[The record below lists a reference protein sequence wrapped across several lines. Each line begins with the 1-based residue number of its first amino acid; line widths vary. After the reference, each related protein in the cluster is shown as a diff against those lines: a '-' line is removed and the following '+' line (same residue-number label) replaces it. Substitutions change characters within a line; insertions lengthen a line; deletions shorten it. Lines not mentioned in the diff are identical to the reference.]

1 MASVNIKPVKRAAKG
16 HNRFCGPAAL
26 SIIAG
31 IDTAEAA
38 AVLRFVTKKR
48 SITGTHDWQV
58 IKALNL
64 LGYRVQ
70 SAARV
75 DPFKPKNNPTLASW
89 LKSDERDGQG
99 LYLIAAGNH
108 WQVVQGRRYC
118 CGLTKEIVSIRDEKV
133 KRRARVTSV
142 YAIEQERKVA
152 LADVLPAK
160 PKRDTSEDSDRRKAR
175 KLAQTYSIEIEIERW
190 DGYNRTVVWGPH
202 WAPHVDEEELDPF
215 HGDHYAEDWAD
226 ALGRVEDYVEL
237 ITKHP
242 AWFVRG

>member
-1 MASVNIKPVKRAAKG
+1 MPTPALKPVKRAAKG

-75 DPFKPKNNPTLASW
+75 NPLKPKDNPTLASW

-99 LYLIAAGNH
+99 LYLVAAGHH

-118 CGLTKEIVSIRDEKV
+118 CGLTKGIVSIRDEQV
-133 KRRARVTSV
+133 KRRARVTAAYRV
-142 YAIEQERKVA
+142 EQSRKVA

-160 PKRDTSEDSDRRKAR
+160 AKRDASKDTVRRKAR
-175 KLAQTYSIEIEIERW
+175 KLATAHSIEIEHER
-190 DGYNRTVVWGPH
+190 YSNECSSIIVWGPR
-202 WAPHVDEEELDPF
+202 WNDALDEGDIDPF
-215 HGDHYAEDWAD
+215 YGDHYADSWED
-226 ALGRVEDYVEL
+226 ALERVEEYVAL
-237 ITKHP
+237 VTAHP
-242 AWFVRG
+242 EYVKL

>member
-1 MASVNIKPVKRAAKG
+1 MTVSIKPVKPAAKG

-31 IDTAEAA
+31 VDTAEAA
-38 AVLRFVTKKR
+38 AVIRFAGNKKCVM
-48 SITGTHDWQV
+48 GTHDWDMV
-58 IKALNL
+58 KALRL
-64 LGYRVQ
+64 LGYKATSTGRF
-70 SAARV
+70 
-75 DPFKPKNNPTLASW
+75 DNDNPKSNPTLAAW
-89 LKSDERDGQG
+89 LKSDKRNGQT
-99 LYLIAAGNH
+99 LYLVAAGNH

-118 CGLTKEIVSIRDEKV
+118 CGLTKAIVSIRDEKV

>member
-1 MASVNIKPVKRAAKG
+1 MTTPSIKPVKRAAKG

-38 AVLRFVTKKR
+38 AVLRFVTRKR
-48 SITGTHDWQV
+48 AITGTHDWQV

-75 DPFKPKNNPTLASW
+75 NPLKPKDNPTLASW

-133 KRRARVTSV
+133 KRRARVTAAYRV
-142 YAIEQERKVA
+142 EQSRKVA

-160 PKRDTSEDSDRRKAR
+160 AKKADPERGVRQEAKR
-175 KLAQTYSIEIEIERW
+175 LAAAHGIEIEHER
-190 DGYNRTVVWGPH
+190 DAYGTNLLVWGPR
-202 WAPHVDEEELDPF
+202 WDSAFDEENIDPF
-215 HGDHYAEDWAD
+215 YDDHYAEDWSD
-226 ALGRVEDYVEL
+226 ALERVREYVKVV
-237 ITKHP
+237 TAHP
-242 AWFVRG
+242 EWVA

>member
-133 KRRARVTSV
+133 KRRARVTAAYRVDQS
-142 YAIEQERKVA
+142 RKVA

-160 PKRDTSEDSDRRKAR
+160 VKKADPERGVRQEAKR
-175 KLAQTYSIEIEIERW
+175 LAAAHGIEIEATR
-190 DGYNRTVVWGPH
+190 DAYGSTLNVWGPR
-202 WAPHVDEEELDPF
+202 WADGTDEEAADPF
-215 HGDHYAEDWAD
+215 YGDHYADDWSD
-226 ALGRVEDYVEL
+226 ALARVREYVEV
-237 ITKHP
+237 IAAHP
-242 AWFVRG
+242 EWVE